1 MGIVGFV
8 LSLTLLLLGI
18 PLLIVYPIGLLVLF
32 SWLWVVRGLGAFE
45 RARIGVMLKSDI
57 PFPPRRRVGGS
68 RHRRFWSS
76 MSDPVTWREFAYRQL
91 LLPLG
96 IFTFTFALLVWSIPL
111 SLLAT
116 PFLMAGLGADLTA
129 PEFLMLAV
137 AAPLV
142 GLAALAWLP
151 WMIGALAH
159 LDSAVAHAMLGPTER
174 DRLGRRVTELAS
186 SRSRMV
192 DASEQERRRIERDLH
207 DGAGQ
212 QLVSLAMTLGMAKE
226 KFATDP
232 EAARALVD
240 EGHQEAKQALA
251 TLRNI
256 VRGISPAILSDL
268 GPGAALS
275 SVAARS
281 TIPVALEVNVPHRL
295 DPWGRGHCLLPGMR
309 GTRQCRPSLRGNRS
323 FCSNGC
329 PRRCS
334 RDRGQRR
341 RARGRRSGAGHRPR
355 RPRETELLRS
365 TGDSRSRAP
374 RGGPTGARLP
384 RFPAAPKGNEVRI
397 AIAEDSVLLRA
408 GLVRLLSDAGEEVVA
423 EAGDGVDLIEAVAEG
438 TTRLGNC
445 RRPDA
450 PDLP

>member
-8 LSLTLLLLGI
+8 LSLTLLFLGI

-32 SWLWVVRGLGAFE
+32 SWLWVVRGLAAFE

-57 PFPPRRRVGGS
+57 PFPPRRRDGGS
-68 RHRRFWSS
+68 WHQRFWSS
-76 MSDPVTWREFAYRQL
+76 MSDPVTWREFAYLQL

-96 IFTFTFALLVWSIPL
+96 IFTFTFALLAWSIPL

-116 PFLMAGLGADLTA
+116 PFLMAGLGADLTV
-129 PEFLMLAV
+129 PGFLMLAV

-151 WMIGALAH
+151 WMIGALAR
-159 LDSAVAHAMLGPTER
+159 LDIAVGHAMLGPTER

-186 SRSRMV
+186 NRSRMV
-192 DASEQERRRIERDLH
+192 DATEQERRRIERDLH

-256 VRGISPAILSDL
+256 VRGISPAILSDRGL
-268 GPGAALS
+268 GAALS

-295 DPWGRGHCLLPGMR
+295 DPGVEGIAYYLICEALANVARHSGATGASVRTVVRDDVLEIEVSDDGRGGADAAL
-309 GTRQCRPSLRGNRS
+309 GTGLAGLA
-323 FCSNGC
+323 
-329 PRRCS
+329 
-334 RDRGQRR
+334 DRVT
-341 RARGRRSGAGHRPR
+341 AVDGRFHIESP
-355 RPRETELLRS
+355 P
-365 TGDSRSRAP
+365 
-374 RGGPTGARLP
+374 GGPT
-384 RFPAAPKGNEVRI
+384 V
-397 AIAEDSVLLRA
+397 LRA
-408 GLVRLLSDAGEEVVA
+408 EIPCGPEGE
-423 EAGDGVDLIEAVAEG
+423 
-438 TTRLGNC
+438 
-445 RRPDA
+445 
-450 PDLP
+450 